1 MMLGRESSNITKLER
16 WLTRDTLQVNKRH
29 TYKIET
35 VEKEKKGNPKK
46 NVTLLGL

>member
-16 WLTRDTLQVNKRH
+16 WPTRDTLQVNKRR

-35 VEKEKKGNPKK
+35 VEKEKKGNPPKK
-46 NVTLLGL
+46 T